1 MDEKVM
7 IEVKDAAVRF
17 NLSSEKIDNL
27 KEYFVKLV
35 KRELMFQ
42 EFFAL
47 DGVDLTV
54 RRGESWGIIGKNGS
68 GKSTLLKLISGI
80 LKPYRGS
87 VKTYGSIAPL
97 IELQAGFDGRLTA
110 RENVFLNGAILG
122 HSREFMLEHFDE
134 IIDFAEV
141 RRFVDVPVKN
151 FSSGMSARLGFALA
165 TMVRPEILIVDEVLA
180 VGDKAFQQK
189 CEARMQEMLTNNV
202 TLLFVSHSCPT
213 VRRMCKKAL
222 WLNGG
227 KVVMS
232 GDSAE
237 VCAAYEKDT
246 AK

>member
-202 TLLFVSHSCPT
+202 TLLFVSHSCAT
-213 VRRMCKKAL
+213 VRGMCKKAL

-237 VCAAYEKDT
+237 VCAAYEK
-246 AK
+246 A

>member
-189 CEARMQEMLTNNV
+189 CEARMQEMLANNT
-202 TLLFVSHSCPT
+202 TLLFVSHSCPA

-227 KVVMS
+227 KAVMS

-237 VCAAYEKDT
+237 VCAAYEK
-246 AK
+246 A